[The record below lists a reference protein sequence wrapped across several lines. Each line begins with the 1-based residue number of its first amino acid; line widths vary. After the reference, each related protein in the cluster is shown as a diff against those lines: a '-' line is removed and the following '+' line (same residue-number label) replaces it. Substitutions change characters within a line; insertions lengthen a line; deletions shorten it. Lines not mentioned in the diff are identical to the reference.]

1 MLNIADISTNLEQ
14 HDDGI
19 WYSPTQHPVSYPEN
33 GNRRSYS
40 VEDGSFWFRHRNN
53 CIVDAMRCFPPGGPV
68 LDIGGGNGF
77 VSLALQE
84 SGLEPILLEPGYT
97 GVINAH
103 TRGLPVILCS
113 TLADAGFRESSVPAA
128 GMFDVVEHIKDDA
141 EFFAFCSPDI
151 VTRRADI
158 PYGSGIQ
165 LPLFFG

>member
-77 VSLALQE
+77 VSVALQE

-128 GMFDVVEHIKDDA
+128 GMFDVVEHIEDDA
-141 EFFAFCSPDI
+141 KFLRSVHLHHDYIAGER
-151 VTRRADI
+151 TER
-158 PYGSGIQ
+158 
-165 LPLFFG
+165 